1 MNIMKSDVL
10 EGDVLEGNVYV
21 MTHSIFS
28 NVVRIG
34 CTPNEP
40 KEYAKTLSQ
49 HTPGDYSVAFQL
61 FCKNPC
67 HIKKQVRKY
76 LSANKYVNE
85 FYEVQPENAAKL
97 LKTESLRISINH
109 AY

>member
-1 MNIMKSDVL
+1 MKN
-10 EGDVLEGNVYV
+10 EVLEGNVFV

-34 CTPNEP
+34 CTPNAPE
-40 KEYAKTLSQ
+40 EYAKTLSQ
-49 HTPGDYSVAFQL
+49 NTPGDYSVAFHI

-67 HIKKQVRKY
+67 HIKKQVRKH

-85 FYEVQPENAAKL
+85 FYEVPPERAAKL
-97 LKTESLRISINH
+97 LKIESLRILTSY
-109 AY
+109 A